1 MEPHDILRFV
11 SALVLVVS
19 LMGILWIILKRL
31 NISGG
36 MLLPQ
41 GKKRRLMIVE
51 TLPLDM
57 KHKAI
62 LLRRDNTDHLVILG
76 PNGETVIERSIPLTI
91 PVNPVQ
97 EDTHDA

>member
-1 MEPHDILRFV
+1 METHDILRFV
-11 SALVLVVS
+11 SALILVVS

-36 MLLPQ
+36 IILPQ

-62 LLRRDNTDHLVILG
+62 LLRRDATDHLVILG
-76 PNGETVIERSIPLTI
+76 PNGETVVESSIPVT
-91 PVNPVQ
+91 PVQ